1 MKAILVRGALV
12 AGALVLLLTGP
23 ARSASAQI
31 TGCCI
36 GPVCTNKTARSCTAS
51 GGTALSSTCTSSQDP
66 RCGGGGGGA
75 CAGLSGAAAGLCNA
89 YCNGLRCADGR
100 PGRACD
106 ALRENW
112 RRVTGLPYFPCD
124 PVCCECPDGARQCAS
139 ARRCERAGCA
149 VVDRCVNGQCPE
161 PVCCQCAG
169 GCAMETPR
177 LCWRHGCAPAPGAMC
192 TTAGT
197 CERPCGPIGFH
208 QCGGTCPNPGEV
220 CQPDAADA
228 GCVCVADCPC
238 GTTCTDPNGN
248 TGICQ
253 QTDPTNPACTCVVPP
268 PPPDC
273 PCGATCT
280 DPNGNTGLCKQIA
293 VGSPECGCV
302 VTPPPPDCP
311 CQSPCQIA
319 GAIGVCLPTAANPTV
334 CTCTMIIEPPACPC
348 GASCQIN
355 GAVGLCRQTD
365 PTNPNDCSCVP
376 LP

>member
-1 MKAILVRGALV
+1 MKAFFVRGALLI
-12 AGALVLLLTGP
+12 GAFVLVTSGT

-36 GPVCTNKTARSCTAS
+36 GTACTNKTARSCTAS
-51 GGTALSSTCTSSQDP
+51 GGTALASTCTSSQDP
-66 RCGGGGGGA
+66 RCSGGGGGGE
-75 CAGLSGAAAGLCNA
+75 CAGLSGAAAGLCRA
-89 YCNGLRCADGR
+89 YCNGLRCADGH

-112 RRVTGLPYFPCD
+112 RRATGLPYFPCD

-177 LCWRHGCAPAPGAMC
+177 QCWRHGCAAAPGAMC

-208 QCGGTCPNPGEV
+208 QCGGTCPNPGEA
-220 CQPDAADA
+220 CQPDAADQ
-228 GCVCVADCPC
+228 GCVCVS
-238 GTTCTDPNGN
+238 
-248 TGICQ
+248 
-253 QTDPTNPACTCVVPP
+253 
-268 PPPDC
+268 DC

-280 DPNGNTGLCKQIA
+280 DQASGATGLCKQIDPA
-293 VGSPECGCV
+293 SPACSCV
-302 VTPPPPDCP
+302 VTPPEPDCP
-311 CQSPCQIA
+311 CGTPCQV
-319 GAIGVCLPTAANPTV
+319 GGGVGVCQPTAANPNA
-334 CTCTMIIEPPACPC
+334 CTCVLIVPPVCPC

-355 GAVGLCRQTD
+355 GALGVCRPED
-365 PTNPNDCSCVP
+365 PTVPNDCSCG
-376 LP
+376 LLEE